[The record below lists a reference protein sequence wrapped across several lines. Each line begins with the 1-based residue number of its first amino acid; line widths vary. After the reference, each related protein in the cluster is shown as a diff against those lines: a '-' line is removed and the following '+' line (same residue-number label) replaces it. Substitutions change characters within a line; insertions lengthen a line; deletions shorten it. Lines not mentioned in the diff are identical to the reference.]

1 MTRVLIILPEN
12 NYDPSE
18 MAIPAKTIKD
28 AGFEL
33 NFATPN
39 GDISL
44 ADEIMISGQ
53 GLDIWGNIPLFKKLI
68 FIGAILRANKNAR
81 DAYNEVIK
89 YREFKNPIKYENIN
103 PNEYDALIIPGGHK
117 ADGMAQFLENEIL
130 KNVILN
136 FNCQNK
142 IIGAICHGPLLLART
157 IDPQTT
163 KSVVYNKKLTALPWE
178 LEKTANQIANFTRFW
193 DKNYYRTYVEKD
205 GQEYGFMGVE
215 NEIKRLIGSEN
226 FQLPKNDFKK
236 SSGMF
241 RDSPN
246 DYSASFIV
254 RDENII
260 SARWPGDSYA
270 FANAIVNA
278 LLGRSV

>member
-1 MTRVLIILPEN
+1 MTRVLIILPKN

-39 GDISL
+39 GDISY
-44 ADEIMISGQ
+44 ADEIMFSGQ
-53 GLDIWGNIPLFKKLI
+53 GLDIWGKIPLLKKLI

-81 DAYNEVIK
+81 NAYNEVIQ
-89 YREFKNPIKYENIN
+89 YHEFKNPIKYENIN

-136 FNCQNK
+136 FNLQNK

-157 IDPQTT
+157 IDPKTA
-163 KSVVYNKKLTALPWE
+163 KSVIYNKKITALPWE

-193 DKNYYRTYVEKD
+193 DKNYYRTYVETKD
-205 GQEYGFMGVE
+205 QIYGYMGVE

-226 FQLPKNDFKK
+226 FQLPKNNFKK
-236 SSGMF
+236 SSGIF

-246 DYSASFIV
+246 DFSASFIV
-254 RDENII
+254 HDENII
-260 SARWPGDSYA
+260 TARWPGDSYA
-270 FANAIVNA
+270 FADAIVKA
-278 LLGRSV
+278 LLG